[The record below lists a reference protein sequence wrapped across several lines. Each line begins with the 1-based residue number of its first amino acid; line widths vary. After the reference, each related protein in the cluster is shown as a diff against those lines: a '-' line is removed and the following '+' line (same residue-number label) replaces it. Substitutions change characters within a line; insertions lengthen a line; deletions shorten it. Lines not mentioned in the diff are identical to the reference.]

1 MKRISTLA
9 ALSLV
14 LFACSNNNKTAE
26 IAEDVCGCFEPVT
39 EDMSSRTKKILV
51 KAFNDE
57 NPQEVIASEM
67 NKIKDEDE
75 RMKVTE
81 EMQAVST
88 MGNNTKVEKC
98 VKNLKKKYKVK
109 DKDKKMA
116 KQIANEMQ
124 DVDDCEVAAAMMKM
138 ASRMEEESGGD
149 DEGTDEET
157 TDNEE

>member
-14 LFACSNNNKTAE
+14 LFACTNNNKTAE

-51 KAFNDE
+51 KAFNDDS
-57 NPQEVIASEM
+57 PQEVIATEL

-75 RMKVTE
+75 RAKVTE
-81 EMQAVST
+81 EMQAVSN
-88 MGNNTKVEKC
+88 MGSNAKVEKC

-116 KQIANEMQ
+116 KEIANEMQ
-124 DVDDCEVAAAMMKM
+124 DVDDCDVAAAMMKM
-138 ASRMEEESGGD
+138 ASRMEEERGGD
-149 DEGTDEET
+149 DEEATDDET
-157 TDNEE
+157 TDNE